1 MWPGPW
7 GVGAVAGATQEEL
20 IPLSG
25 KKGSPGDGEDLP
37 GRDPPQPGVGY
48 ILEERECLKAD

>member
-1 MWPGPW
+1 M
-7 GVGAVAGATQEEL
+7 AGATQEEL